1 MTVTVEQPTLW
12 SSMPGWGIAADLI
25 PPELVKARRLKV
37 LRKLLAAGIVALLA
51 IGAGGQY
58 LAARESAS
66 AAADLASAQERT
78 AELQGVGLGYS
89 DVVEIQGSVSQIK
102 TQIAEVMS
110 ADVDLV
116 ALMGQLQS
124 SLPTT
129 MTIDREAIMISR
141 AGVAGAAAATPGSLD
156 TSGLPRIGTITIS
169 GTGQNIDDLSDY
181 IDRLRVIPG
190 LVDVIPVSNTGSAT
204 DTGLRTQYNITMGLT
219 DVLLS
224 HRFDVGAG

>member
-1 MTVTVEQPTLW
+1 
-12 SSMPGWGIAADLI
+12 
-25 PPELVKARRLKV
+25 
-37 LRKLLAAGIVALLA
+37 LAAGIVALLA

-190 LVDVIPVSNTGSAT
+190 LVDVIPVSNTGTVT

>member
-102 TQIAEVMS
+102 TQIA
-110 ADVDLV
+110 
-116 ALMGQLQS
+116 
-124 SLPTT
+124 
-129 MTIDREAIMISR
+129 
-141 AGVAGAAAATPGSLD
+141 
-156 TSGLPRIGTITIS
+156 
-169 GTGQNIDDLSDY
+169 
-181 IDRLRVIPG
+181 
-190 LVDVIPVSNTGSAT
+190 
-204 DTGLRTQYNITMGLT
+204 
-219 DVLLS
+219 
-224 HRFDVGAG
+224 